1 MNALNLSAARRRNK
15 VVILHRLLSKPT
27 QSVTRPRS
35 ISAKQLLKVAAVL
48 VAVAALAVAAG
59 LAAAD
64 VLAGKLALL
73 AASVPVC
80 YFCLKGGRS

>member
-1 MNALNLSAARRRNK
+1 MKALSLSAARRRNK

-27 QSVTRPRS
+27 QSVTRSRS
-35 ISAKQLLKVAAVL
+35 IRAKQLLKAAAAVA
-48 VAVAALAVAAG
+48 AVAALAVAAG

-64 VLAGKLALL
+64 VLALL

-80 YFCLKGGRS
+80 YFCVKGGRS